1 MLIHNMVYVE
11 RVRTMKELVAV
22 DRASLLFSFCL
33 RNRRTHIGTMIIVA
47 LKKGHCVVFGG

>member
-1 MLIHNMVYVE
+1 MVYVE